1 MSAVFSSYVQVVAT
15 QICLGLLI
23 GPARGKFASAN
34 QKHYPDL
41 GSDASSVWNFF
52 ARLSD
57 VIWRETSGGVVK
69 YRLFSKA
76 TYTSNWA
83 QGEKFLCIQ
92 KNRTI
97 LITLELD
104 IHQN

>member
-15 QICLGLLI
+15 QIYLGLLI

-41 GSDASSVWNFF
+41 GSDTSVWNFF

-57 VIWRETSGGVVK
+57 VISLGNQWWRREMSAV
-69 YRLFSKA
+69 F
-76 TYTSNWA
+76 
-83 QGEKFLCIQ
+83 
-92 KNRTI
+92 
-97 LITLELD
+97 
-104 IHQN
+104 

>member
-41 GSDASSVWNFF
+41 GSDTSVWNFLVYQTSF
-52 ARLSD
+52 R
-57 VIWRETSGGVVK
+57 WETSGGVVK

-92 KNRTI
+92 KKQDYTNNLGT
-97 LITLELD
+97 
-104 IHQN
+104 